1 MTERE
6 GKLKGVFRLKK
17 VLTQIGNHVSMCENL
32 GIWALS
38 SQARNHD
45 LGEHNLGLSFLSFD
59 LT

>member
-17 VLTQIGNHVSMCENL
+17 VLTQVGNHVSMCENL
-32 GIWALS
+32 GIRAFS
-38 SQARNHD
+38 SQARIRD
-45 LGEHNLGLSFLSFD
+45 SGEHNLGLSFSSFD